1 MILGELPINK
11 IRIIVRIICFTVG
24 ICDLILAAIRMRK
37 GVTNEVLLDV
47 IFGMALLQMCQDNTV
62 VINM

>member
-1 MILGELPINK
+1 MKEVIQINK
-11 IRIIVRIICFTVG
+11 IHTIVRIICFAVG
-24 ICDLILAAIRMRK
+24 VCDLILAAIRMRK

-47 IFGMALLQMCQDNTV
+47 IFGLALLQMCQGNTV